1 MKTWSLLLLCV
12 ASSGLLAWPS
22 PAAPPY
28 TEIVIESGSPYFVPA
43 IATVSAGTPVRW
55 ENPTPTH
62 HTVTHNGCIEDGNPC
77 AFDSGTM
84 EPNGTFTIPG
94 LPPGRYAY
102 HCRLHPIM
110 RGVLTVT
117 NPTIAPSQT

>member
-1 MKTWSLLLLCV
+1 MKSW
-12 ASSGLLAWPS
+12 SGLLFALGVSVLTAWPS

-43 IATVSAGTPVRW
+43 AVTVSAGTPIRW
-55 ENPTPTH
+55 ENPTATH
-62 HTVTHNGCIEDGNPC
+62 HTVTHNGCLEAEETC

-84 EPNGTFTIPG
+84 EPSGTFTIPG
-94 LPPGRYAY
+94 LPAGRYAY

-117 NPTIAPSQT
+117 NPAPAPSQT